1 MQIWE
6 HKNFEKLKM
15 LKKEMKKETHINKM
29 LMFYRLWKILYKKN
43 IQCMLVNIYCN
54 MNCSFFSLLL

>member
-15 LKKEMKKETHINKM
+15 LKKETKKETHINKM
-29 LMFYRLWKILYKKN
+29 LMFYRLWKNLYKK
-43 IQCMLVNIYCN
+43 IYSACW
-54 MNCSFFSLLL
+54 